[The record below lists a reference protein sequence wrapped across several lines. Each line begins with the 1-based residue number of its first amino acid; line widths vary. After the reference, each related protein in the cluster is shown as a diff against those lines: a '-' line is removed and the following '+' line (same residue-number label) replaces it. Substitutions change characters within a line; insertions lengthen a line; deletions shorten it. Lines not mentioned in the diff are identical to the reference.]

1 MVKLPR
7 RQANV
12 LPCGKL
18 RNLHRCLDG
27 KVPLDYVRFMKLRS
41 WLDKNDKSIA
51 WLAREAGLSIPYV
64 WRLIPRDGNPPERT
78 PSLKAA
84 TAIAKVTNGDV
95 TANDFTDWEPPKK
108 RPRPKRAAAQAAA

>member
-1 MVKLPR
+1 
-7 RQANV
+7 
-12 LPCGKL
+12 
-18 RNLHRCLDG
+18 
-27 KVPLDYVRFMKLRS
+27 MKLRT

-64 WRLIPRDGNPPERT
+64 WRLIPRDGKPPERT